1 MNEIRPITVLLVI
14 LALVIGVALP
24 AAAANVSADCFSGGQ
39 FVTMGRADY
48 WQDHTHD
55 GFLTHYWYDG
65 VQQYRSR
72 DWGFHTGTQYGTVN
86 GPNLSYAGAR
96 CPS

>member
-24 AAAANVSADCFSGGQ
+24 AAAANVSADRVSGGQ

-48 WQDHTHD
+48 RQDHTHD
-55 GFLTHYWYDG
+55 GSLTHYWYDDTQ
-65 VQQYRSR
+65 VLKSR
-72 DWGFHTGTQYGTVN
+72 NWGFHTGIQYGTVS
-86 GPNLSYAGAR
+86 GPNLSYAGAK
-96 CPS
+96 CPI